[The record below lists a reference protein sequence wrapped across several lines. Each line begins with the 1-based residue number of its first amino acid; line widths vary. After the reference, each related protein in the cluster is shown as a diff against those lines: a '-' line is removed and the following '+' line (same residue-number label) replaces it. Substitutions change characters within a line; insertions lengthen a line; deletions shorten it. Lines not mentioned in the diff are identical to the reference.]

1 VELSSLRL
9 YTLNTFIDIY
19 CMYSEITLLD
29 QICVCEF
36 SETFAI
42 LDKAAGHLI
51 LKRIFYTLYVEIVAK
66 C

>member
-1 VELSSLRL
+1 
-9 YTLNTFIDIY
+9 
-19 CMYSEITLLD
+19 MYSEITLLD